1 MNQKRLVI
9 AIVVPLSFVGVL
21 SLLFARGWFSTGKAA
36 NGLMVATSGDAP
48 GVTAITPYS
57 APNDLDTP
65 VVITGTGFIRELSGT
80 SVITLP
86 TVSLNGAPLEDVGWI
101 SSTQLTATVPW
112 GLDPGIFTISVTNP
126 DGGSGSLA
134 NAFTITQG
142 IGVWTTDGPYGGAV
156 TTLLMNPVTTTT
168 LYATVPAAGSG
179 IGLFRS
185 VDGGANW
192 ELIVADI
199 GSQFHAADLSVPTPA
214 VIYLHKWG
222 EGLYRS
228 DDGGDQ
234 WITLPFPDPNCGAL
248 RPFAAPVDSQTV
260 YVAADCAYSGGLYKS
275 ENRGASWISVKE
287 GLTDTHVTALAF
299 DPVNPQVMVAGTA
312 SGNVFH
318 SINGGANWTP
328 IGKPDQ
334 FISNLAVNPFGSHEP
349 WAAGADDSGHFG
361 YLWKYVG
368 DNWLQVLPGAGG
380 ENNTTNIMFSH
391 AVSGTMWIGTFQGS
405 LKSIDGGNTWE
416 SLGGPPRHV
425 NALAVDPTDSQ
436 VIYLGYNGT
445 GLAKTIDAGISWA
458 EINQGLTGVYPT
470 GLAIH
475 PDDPA
480 SVYATAHGVGSFKTN
495 NGGGSWLR
503 LPSDNLVPRTPVVD
517 PFNPIRV
524 YVGTN
529 NGVCITENDGY
540 TWNCKTPAP
549 PPSYALCCGVEVKA
563 LLDVQQPGRLLMGVG
578 FLDNN
583 ATSFKFVGGG
593 IYTSTDYGESWRYI
607 DVGQVIAPVAVLASG
622 PLNPTTIY
630 AGTGNPSE
638 GNGTGIW
645 KSEDGGE
652 TWSPSGLPDKQ
663 ITGIAVD
670 PFNPQLIYAASL
682 QQFYV
687 SSDGGATWVL
697 RATQDPQ
704 DFGIDKLL
712 VVPTTSPSIYL
723 YGWRGVIR
731 SLDGGLHWE
740 RAAGS
745 LGYANIGSMATT
757 TMDGRAVLYVGTGG
771 GTVAEVGQGI
781 HRLASTNDTV
791 VNAGVYRNTI
801 RLLNPDSHQYLPLVR
816 R

>member
-1 MNQKRLVI
+1 MKNKWRKIVEVILLALV
-9 AIVVPLSFVGVL
+9 SVL
-21 SLLFARGWFSTGKAA
+21 SLLYATSWFSTGQAA
-36 NGLMVATSGDAP
+36 TGLKVAESVEAP
-48 GVTAITPYS
+48 SVTAIVPDS

-65 VVITGTGFIRELSGT
+65 IVITGTGFIREVSDT

-86 TVSLNGAPLEDVGWI
+86 TISLNGAPLVDVGWM
-101 SSTQLTATVPW
+101 SSTELTATAPW
-112 GLDPGIFTISVTNP
+112 GLDPGIYTITVTNP
-126 DGGSGSLA
+126 DGQSGSLA
-134 NAFTITQG
+134 GAFTITQG
-142 IGVWTTDGPYGGAV
+142 IGVWTTGGPYGGAV
-156 TTLLMNPVTTTT
+156 TTLLLNPETTTT

-185 VDGGANW
+185 VDSGANW

-228 DDGGDQ
+228 DDGGNH
-234 WITLPFPDPNCGAL
+234 WITLPFPDPNCSAL
-248 RPFAAPVDSQTV
+248 RPFAHPVDSRTV
-260 YVAADCAYSGGLYKS
+260 YVATDCAFSGGIYKS
-275 ENRGASWISVKE
+275 ENQGASWITVTE

-299 DPVNPQVMVAGTA
+299 DPVNPKVMFAGTA

-368 DNWLQVLPGAGG
+368 DNWVQVSPGAGG
-380 ENNTTNIMFSH
+380 ENITTSITFSPG
-391 AVSGTMWIGTFQGS
+391 VSGTMWIGTLQGS

-416 SLGGPPRHV
+416 SIGAPSHHV
-425 NALAVDPTDSQ
+425 NALAIDPEDSR

-445 GLAKTIDAGISWA
+445 GLAKTIDGGTSWT

-475 PDDPA
+475 PIDPA
-480 SVYATAHGVGSFKTN
+480 SVYATAHGTGTFKTN
-495 NGGGSWLR
+495 NGGGSWLM

-517 PFNPIRV
+517 PFNPKRV
-524 YVGTN
+524 YIGTN
-529 NGVCITENDGY
+529 SGVCSTENDGI
-540 TWNCKTPAP
+540 TWNCTTPAP
-549 PPSYALCCGVEVKA
+549 PPLYELCCGVELMT
-563 LLDVQQPGRLLMGVG
+563 LLGVQQPGHLVMGVG

-583 ATSFKFVGGG
+583 ALSFEFVGGG
-593 IYTSTDYGESWRYI
+593 VYTSTDYGESWKYI
-607 DVGQVIAPVAVLASG
+607 DVGQVIAPVAVLASD

-630 AGTGNPSE
+630 AGTDNRTE
-638 GNGTGIW
+638 NNGTGVW

-652 TWSPSGLPDKQ
+652 TWSPSGLPDKR

-670 PFNPQLIYAASL
+670 PFNSQLIYAVSL

-687 SSDGGATWVL
+687 SSNGGATWVL
-697 RATQDPQ
+697 RATQDSQ

-712 VVPTTSPSIYL
+712 VAPTTPPAIYL
-723 YGWRGVIR
+723 YGWRGLIR

-745 LGYANIGSMATT
+745 LGYTNIGSMAMT
-757 TMDGRAVLYVGTGG
+757 TMEGRVVLYVGTGG
-771 GTVAEVGQGI
+771 GTVTEMDQGI
-781 HRLASTNDTV
+781 LRLASTNDTL
-791 VNAGVYRNTI
+791 VNAGVYRNIIQTTN
-801 RLLNPDSHQYLPLVR
+801 LYLHQYLPLVR